1 MNESGWLFSFSRIN
15 QAHGDGTRSQSAHRN
30 TKKVTNENIIR
41 LDPFRE
47 TIQKNFQIVFSF
59 LFFPF
64 ERRSIG
70 INLCR
75 CHSWLSWRQILQQSD
90 KKQTWD
96 YCTRKCNNFSEA
108 REKNKSISL
117 WKNSVNSIE
126 LNCFAYSFTSARFC
140 IEHLTWCL
148 TLVSMSAIDGGKVLV
163 ELIPSACFLT
173 KVVSCIFLTHLF
185 HPVNGC
191 NE

>member
-30 TKKVTNENIIR
+30 IKKVTNENIIR

-59 LFFPF
+59 LFFSF

-75 CHSWLSWRQILQQSD
+75 CHSWLSWRQILQQKSLLLDSKPEFPRGKENSD
-90 KKQTWD
+90 AFCGTSVQSLLKLNQLQTFAQSLTFD
-96 YCTRKCNNFSEA
+96 YSWHHMIMC
-108 REKNKSISL
+108 
-117 WKNSVNSIE
+117 V
-126 LNCFAYSFTSARFC
+126 LNLFDYK
-140 IEHLTWCL
+140 IKII
-148 TLVSMSAIDGGKVLV
+148 TLLQKVMNHDF
-163 ELIPSACFLT
+163 I
-173 KVVSCIFLTHLF
+173 
-185 HPVNGC
+185 
-191 NE
+191 